1 MLLSKVDDLA
11 EMQTTPWAGEA
22 EVACCPSTWAPS
34 GMDFPR
40 VTDGPHWQGCVKWRP
55 VMATATC
62 RNAALLTS
70 TALYQAGKS
79 SLTALLLCHLALSLV
94 NQDCVGDSWSAMRW
108 LHCSFLQANS
118 WPNLASNP
126 AAEDRDRLPWNNAEE
141 ANSA

>member
-40 VTDGPHWQGCVKWRP
+40 VTDGQ
-55 VMATATC
+55 VMATATG
-62 RNAALLTS
+62 RNAALRTS

-79 SLTALLLCHLALSLV
+79 SLTALLLCPLALSLV
-94 NQDCVGDSWSAMRW
+94 NQDCVGDSWSVMRW
-108 LHCSFLQANS
+108 LM
-118 WPNLASNP
+118 LA
-126 AAEDRDRLPWNNAEE
+126 AL
-141 ANSA
+141 